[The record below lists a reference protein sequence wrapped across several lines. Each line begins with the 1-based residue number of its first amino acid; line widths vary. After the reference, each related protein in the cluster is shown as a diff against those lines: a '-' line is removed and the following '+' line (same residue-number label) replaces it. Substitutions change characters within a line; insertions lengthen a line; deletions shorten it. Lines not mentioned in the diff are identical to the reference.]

1 MNKCTFQPPLI
12 PEIEQYAVQFN
23 YHDGHIDTQLCTEP
37 GDSQAS
43 LNIKRAVVSMF
54 QSAIMQDSGSAIH
67 HEVRETWNKF
77 NDSMLIQSDSKINI
91 SRN

>member
-1 MNKCTFQPPLI
+1 MNKCTFQPPVI

-54 QSAIMQDSGSAIH
+54 QSAIMQDSGSTIH
-67 HEVRETWNKF
+67 HEVRET
-77 NDSMLIQSDSKINI
+77 
-91 SRN
+91 